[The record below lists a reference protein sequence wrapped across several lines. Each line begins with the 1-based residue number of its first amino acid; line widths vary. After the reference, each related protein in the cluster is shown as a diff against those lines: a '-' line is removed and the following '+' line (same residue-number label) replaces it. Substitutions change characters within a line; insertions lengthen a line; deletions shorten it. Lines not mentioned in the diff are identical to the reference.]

1 MASVALTAI
10 SEDQD
15 AAAAIGIDVTALKL
29 RVTLLSAAM
38 TAFGGVLYGQYQ
50 MYINPGTVSGVAVSL
65 QIVFAVIAGGI
76 FVSLG
81 PTVGAVITILL
92 AESLRVVIGVS
103 MVGLDTTIY
112 GLMLV
117 LFIIFLPKG
126 VLGGLL
132 ELWARRGVPAP
143 APAPAPRLAEEKEG

>member
-1 MASVALTAI
+1 MAEPANITPGLSATVQHRVDESSTASHKFSGSVDVLATPELVRLM
-10 SEDQD
+10 EQ
-15 AAAAIGIDVTALKL
+15 AAVTALGDRL
-29 RVTLLSAAM
+29 P
-38 TAFGGVLYGQYQ
+38 
-50 MYINPGTVSGVAVSL
+50 PGA
-65 QIVFAVIAGGI
+65 
-76 FVSLG
+76 

-126 VLGGLL
+126 ILGSAL
-132 ELWARRGVPAP
+132 ELWAKVGRGTA
-143 APAPAPRLAEEKEG
+143 ASGRLGGGEQARAPRLAEEKKS